1 MLTVADVVT
10 ATGGRLSGGSS
21 AEPVHGVCLDTRTLA
36 RGELF
41 VAFPGTRVDGHDHAG
56 EAAARGAAA
65 VVVHRDL
72 EPPPGPD
79 GRPVAVIR
87 VADTA
92 RALTDLAR
100 SAHAGLAD
108 AGTRTVG
115 ITGSAGKTTTK
126 DLLAH
131 LLAGHPRHPD
141 SVVAPP
147 GSFNNEIGLPL
158 TVARAG
164 TADPAP
170 AFLVLEMGARG
181 AGHIAGLC
189 RVAAPDVGVVLMV
202 GSAHLSEFGS
212 REGIARAK
220 GELVE
225 ALPATGVAV
234 LNADDPLVMGMAPR
248 TAGRVVTFG
257 TSPGPDVAAADVEVG
272 PDARARFV
280 LVAEGTEAP
289 VRLPVP
295 GDHQVVNA
303 LAAAAVAVVEGMDV
317 AVVAARLSAPAATS
331 PHRMAVTRRPDGVTV
346 VDDAYNASPESVA
359 SALRSL
365 ATLGRGGS
373 GRTWAVLGPMLELG
387 QESAAE
393 HDRIGRLA
401 VRLNVSRL
409 VAVGDEARAVDLA
422 ARHEGSWGGES
433 TWVADAAGAA
443 RILDAEL
450 APGDV
455 VLLKASNAAGLWRL
469 ADRFAAGEP
478 AGDTREEVAAR

>member
-1 MLTVADVVT
+1 
-10 ATGGRLSGGSS
+10 GGRPAGGTP
-21 AEPVHGVCLDTRTLA
+21 AEPVHGVSIDTRTLVP
-36 RGELF
+36 GDLF
-41 VAFPGTRVDGHDHAG
+41 VALPGTRADGHDHAA

-65 VVVHRDL
+65 LLVHRDL
-72 EPPPGPD
+72 QPPPGPG
-79 GRPVAVIR
+79 GRPVAVVR
-87 VADTA
+87 VSDTG
-92 RALTDLAR
+92 RALSDLAR
-100 SAHAGLAD
+100 SAHAGLAA

-131 LLAGHPRHPD
+131 VLAGHIRHPD

-158 TVARAG
+158 TVARAAA
-164 TADPAP
+164 ADPSP

-181 AGHIAGLC
+181 VGHIAGLC

-225 ALPATGVAV
+225 ALSGTGVAV

-257 TSPGPDVAAADVEVG
+257 TAPGPDVAAAGVEVG

-280 LVAEGTEAP
+280 LTAGGAEAP

-317 AVVAARLSAPAATS
+317 ATVAARLSAPGATS
-331 PHRMAVTRRPDGVTV
+331 PHRMAVTRRPDGITI
-346 VDDAYNASPESVA
+346 VDDAYNASPETVA

-365 ATLGRGGS
+365 ATLGRGAT

-387 QESAAE
+387 GESAAE

-409 VAVGDEARAVDLA
+409 VAVGEEARALELG
-422 ARHEGSWGGES
+422 ARQEGSWGGES
-433 TWVADAAGAA
+433 TWVPDAAGAA
-443 RILDAEL
+443 RILEAEL

-469 ADRFAAGEP
+469 AARLAAGSP
-478 AGDTREEVAAR
+478 AGDPREEVAAP